1 MAHAKHS
8 DITSTVAA
16 AALSGSAAS
25 AASSAVLALAGSVEN
40 DSAAAPTNATSHW
53 LWGREAYRKNGF
65 SLRHTLAGYAIHHS
79 MSVFWA
85 LVYEAVLGPQR
96 LKPVGSVVGNAVL
109 VSAAACLIDYTV
121 TPKRLTP
128 GFEARLSR
136 KSMALVYAAFA
147 AGLAA
152 ATLARRR

>member
-1 MAHAKHS
+1 MSLCFACAM
-8 DITSTVAA
+8 VNA